1 MKLILKT
8 QQPESLRDRLI
19 AEGFRFPCGGKG
31 VCGRCRIVAPALPVT
46 ALDRRF
52 LTDDEMTRG
61 VRLACDKTFDKE
73 LHLECMLDRATPER
87 KLDDPEVIV
96 FLGSRTAEI
105 SLTDGDIVDSV
116 VVEYGDCTTREIRA
130 AIDKE
135 AIEMFERYH
144 CAKANVMMVAGGWRE
159 IEAFAAGSDVE
170 GGGRYEAARFSM
182 PAEEVYLPPVK
193 GGAGS
198 GDLLEI
204 ADRED
209 GTLTVI
215 ADGTLRFWYRGD
227 SILTAEI
234 PFKPDDPYGA
244 RVIKATLRYFAEEVI
259 PTTFIGSEN
268 DYVRFT
274 GAVGFV
280 PKGSSLARDKA
291 LAAMQS
297 NRVKTALDRLYRRVE
312 TVDLVNEDRWQQ
324 LLASG

>member
-1 MKLILKT
+1 M
-8 QQPESLRDRLI
+8 
-19 AEGFRFPCGGKG
+19 
-31 VCGRCRIVAPALPVT
+31 
-46 ALDRRF
+46 
-52 LTDDEMTRG
+52 
-61 VRLACDKTFDKE
+61 
-73 LHLECMLDRATPER
+73 R
-87 KLDDPEVIV
+87 KL
-96 FLGSRTAEI
+96 LCLLLALA
-105 SLTDGDIVDSV
+105 LTPAFAGASTQEGLDGLL
-116 VVEYGDCTTREIRA
+116 
-130 AIDKE
+130 
-135 AIEMFERYH
+135 
-144 CAKANVMMVAGGWRE
+144 
-159 IEAFAAGSDVE
+159 FAAGSDVE